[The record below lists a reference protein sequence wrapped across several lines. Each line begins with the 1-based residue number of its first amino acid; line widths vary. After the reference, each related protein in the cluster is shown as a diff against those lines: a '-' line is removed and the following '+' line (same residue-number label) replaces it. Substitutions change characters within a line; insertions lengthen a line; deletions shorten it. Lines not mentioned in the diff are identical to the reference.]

1 MINYE
6 KLLESVDKHR
16 ELIFQAERYIWKN
29 PETGYKE
36 WKTSAY
42 LEAEFEKL
50 GYTLTKAGDI
60 PGFYTTI
67 NAGRP
72 GPCILIMGELDSLIC
87 ADHPEADPE
96 TKAVHACGHNAQCA
110 ALLGIA
116 AALKEDGVL
125 DGLSGSIKL
134 CAVPA
139 EELIETGYR
148 ETLRQAGTIKYFGGK
163 VEFLYRGY
171 FDDVDIAFM
180 FHTSGGNHQFSA
192 RRGSNGCVVKNINYK
207 GVAAHAGGSPHA
219 GVNALYAANLGMQ
232 AINALRETFQDD
244 DHIRVHPIITR
255 GGVAVNAIPSDVA
268 MESYVR
274 GANLE
279 VITEINKKVN
289 RALAGSAASIGANV
303 ILSDRPG
310 YTPLINDR
318 NLLQI
323 AEEAMKIIAPADEVS
338 ISDGWG
344 TGCTD
349 MGDISAVMPAIH
361 PYAGGAVGTGH
372 GNNYYIEDPERAC
385 VNSAKCQLLMISML
399 LSNEASKAK
408 KVIAEKEVRYA
419 SKEEYFEAID
429 ALTQDKE
436 AVIYNEDGTIKLD
449 YTKTAL

>member
-1 MINYE
+1 MTNHW

-16 ELIFQAERYIWKN
+16 ELIFEAERQIWKN
-29 PETGYKE
+29 PETGYRE

-50 GYTLTKAGDI
+50 GYTLTKAGNI

-67 NAGRP
+67 DTGRP

-87 ADHPEADPE
+87 ADHPEADPK

-116 AALKEDGVL
+116 AALKEDGAL
-125 DGLSGSIKL
+125 DGLSGSVKL

-148 ETLRQAGTIKYFGGK
+148 ETLRQAGTIQYYGGK

-180 FHTSGGNHQFSA
+180 FHTSGGSHQFSA
-192 RRGSNGCVVKNINYK
+192 RRGTNGCVVKNINYK
-207 GVAAHAGGSPHA
+207 GVAAHAGGSPHD

-232 AINALRETFQDD
+232 AINALRETFQDN

-279 VITEINKKVN
+279 VITEINKKIN
-289 RALAGSAASIGANV
+289 RALAGAAASIGANV

-323 AEEAMKIIAPADEVS
+323 AEEAMKMIAPAKEVS

-361 PYAGGAVGTGH
+361 PYTGGAVGIGH
-372 GNNYYIEDPERAC
+372 GNNYYIEDPEKAC
-385 VNSAKCQLLMISML
+385 VNSAKCQLIMLNLL
-399 LSNEASKAK
+399 LSNDAQQAK
-408 KVIAEKEVRYA
+408 NVLAEKDVRYQ

-429 ALTQDKE
+429 ALAQDKE
-436 AVIYNEDGTIKLD
+436 AVIYNEDGTIMLD
-449 YTKTAL
+449 YTK

>member
-67 NAGRP
+67 NTGRP

>member
-67 NAGRP
+67 NTGRP

-116 AALKEDGVL
+116 AALKDDGVL

-372 GNNYYIEDPERAC
+372 GNNYYIENPERAC

>member
-1 MINYE
+1 MVNYE
-6 KLLESVDKHR
+6 KLLKSVDKHR
-16 ELIFQAERYIWKN
+16 KLIYEAERHIWKN

-42 LEAEFEKL
+42 MEAEFEKL
-50 GYTLTKAGDI
+50 GYSLIKAGDI

-67 NAGRP
+67 DTGRP

-87 ADHPEADPE
+87 ADHPEANPE

-116 AALKEDGVL
+116 AALREDGAL
-125 DGLSGSIKL
+125 EGLSGTIKL

-148 ETLRQAGTIKYFGGK
+148 ETLREAGTIKYFGGK
-163 VEFLYRGY
+163 VEFLHRGY
-171 FDDVDIAFM
+171 FDDVDMAFM
-180 FHTSGGNHQFSA
+180 FHTSGGEHQFSA
-192 RRGSNGCVVKNINYK
+192 NRGSNGCVVKNINYK

-219 GVNALYAANLGMQ
+219 GVNALYAANLGIQ
-232 AINALRETFQDD
+232 AINALRETFRDN

-274 GANLE
+274 GANME
-279 VITEINKKVN
+279 VITETNKKIN
-289 RALAGSAASIGANV
+289 RALAGAAASIGGNV

-310 YTPLINDR
+310 YTPLINDK

-323 AEEAMKIIAPADEVS
+323 AEEAMRMIAPADEIS
-338 ISDGWG
+338 ITDNWG

-361 PYAGGAVGTGH
+361 PYAGGAVGIGH
-372 GNNYYIEDPERAC
+372 GNDYNIENPEKAC
-385 VNSAKCQLLMISML
+385 VNSAKCQLIMIQML
-399 LSNEASKAK
+399 LSNDARNAK
-408 KVIAEKEVRYA
+408 KVIAEKDLRYK

-436 AVIYNEDGTIKLD
+436 AVIYNEDGTIMLD
-449 YTKTAL
+449 YTK

>member
-1 MINYE
+1 MTNHW

-16 ELIFQAERYIWKN
+16 ELIFEAERQIWKN

-42 LEAEFEKL
+42 MESEFERL
-50 GYTLTKAGDI
+50 GYTLTKSGDI

-67 NAGRP
+67 DTGRP

-116 AALKEDGVL
+116 AALKEDGAL

-148 ETLRQAGTIKYFGGK
+148 ETLRQSGTIKYYGGK

-171 FDDVDIAFM
+171 FDDVDMAFM
-180 FHTSGGNHQFSA
+180 FHTSGGNLQFSA

-207 GVAAHAGGSPHA
+207 GVAAHAGGSPHD

-232 AINALRETFQDD
+232 AINSLRETFQDN

-279 VITEINKKVN
+279 VITEINKKIN
-289 RALAGSAASIGANV
+289 RALAGAAASIGANV

-323 AEEAMKIIAPADEVS
+323 AEEAMKIIAPAKEVS

-349 MGDISAVMPAIH
+349 MGDISAIMPAIH
-361 PYAGGAVGTGH
+361 PYAGGAVGIGH
-372 GNNYYIEDPERAC
+372 GNNYYIEDPEKAC
-385 VNSAKCQLLMISML
+385 VNSAKCQLLMLNML
-399 LSNEASKAK
+399 LSDDARNAK
-408 KVIAEKEVRYA
+408 KVIAEKDVRYA

-449 YTKTAL
+449 YTK